1 MGITSGALLQ
11 STTCAQPPLA
21 NQLHS
26 LHTASRARLA
36 DGGCISA
43 TKNGQRGVVMGG
55 FRRARILLLIAL
67 VPLGGCLSRSR
78 PVAVDTSLAQLQTAT
93 CDDLIERINAQAT
106 EIQTLKATVEITAS
120 VGGSKLGKI
129 TEYQEI
135 RGYILARKPS
145 SLRMIGLL
153 PILQS
158 HVFDMASSGRE
169 FKLWIPAKNQ
179 FIAGNNDV
187 ARPSA
192 EPLENLRPQLIYDA
206 LLLQAVDLQNELAV
220 LEEGGHNTI
229 DPGSRKMALR
239 ADYTLNI
246 IKQNG
251 REWYLSRKVVFD
263 RTDLRPHQQLFY
275 DEHGSIVTD
284 VHYDEYREFSG
295 ASFPTRIQIWRPD
308 EEYSIKLEVTKLAI
322 NEPITD
328 DQFVLDVPSGAAFAS
343 R

>member
-129 TEYQEI
+129 TQYQEI

-145 SLRMIGLL
+145 SLRMIGLV
-153 PILQS
+153 PILQNP
-158 HVFDMASSGRE
+158 M
-169 FKLWIPAKNQ
+169 
-179 FIAGNNDV
+179 
-187 ARPSA
+187 
-192 EPLENLRPQLIYDA
+192 
-206 LLLQAVDLQNELAV
+206 
-220 LEEGGHNTI
+220 
-229 DPGSRKMALR
+229 
-239 ADYTLNI
+239 
-246 IKQNG
+246 
-251 REWYLSRKVVFD
+251 FD
-263 RTDLRPHQQLFY
+263 RVR
-275 DEHGSIVTD
+275 
-284 VHYDEYREFSG
+284 
-295 ASFPTRIQIWRPD
+295 
-308 EEYSIKLEVTKLAI
+308 
-322 NEPITD
+322 
-328 DQFVLDVPSGAAFAS
+328 GAAES
-343 R
+343 KVCVHTTHK

>member
-1 MGITSGALLQ
+1 
-11 STTCAQPPLA
+11 
-21 NQLHS
+21 
-26 LHTASRARLA
+26 
-36 DGGCISA
+36 
-43 TKNGQRGVVMGG
+43 MGG